1 MFIRE
6 LKDCEEFIAGDN
18 CTLREI
24 LHPDKE
30 TLALRYSLAH
40 AVVKP
45 GDTTRQHRLKT
56 SEVYY
61 IIEGEG
67 TMHINDDSAR
77 VRPGSTIYIPPLAK
91 QSITN
96 SGKTDL
102 KFICIVDPAWRKEDE
117 DVM

>member
-30 TLALRYSLAH
+30 ALALRYSLAH

-45 GDTTRQHRLKT
+45 GDTTWSHRLKT

-67 TMHINDDSAR
+67 TMHIDDESAR
-77 VRPGSTIYIPPLAK
+77 VQPGSTIYIPPLAK

-96 SGKTDL
+96 SGLSDL
-102 KFICIVDPAWRKEDE
+102 RFICIVDPAWRKEDE
-117 DVM
+117 AVL

>member
-1 MFIRE
+1 MFIRA
-6 LKDCEEFIAGDN
+6 LNDCPEFIAGDK

-24 LHPDKE
+24 LHPDKAD
-30 TLALRYSLAH
+30 LKLRYSLAH

-45 GDTTRQHRLKT
+45 GDTTKAHRLRT

-67 TMHINDDSAR
+67 VMHINGESAA
-77 VRPGSTIYIPPLAK
+77 VRPGSTIYIPPMAT

-96 SGKTDL
+96 PGKTDL
-102 KFICIVDPAWRKEDE
+102 RFICIVDPAWRKEDE
-117 DVM
+117 EAL